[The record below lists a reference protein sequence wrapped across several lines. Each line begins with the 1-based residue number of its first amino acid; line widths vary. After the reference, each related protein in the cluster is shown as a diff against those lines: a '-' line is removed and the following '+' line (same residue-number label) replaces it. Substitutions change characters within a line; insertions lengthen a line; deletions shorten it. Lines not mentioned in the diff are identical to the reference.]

1 MSITISWSASH
12 LNPGII
18 GAYLAGYRLLAI
30 SPAEVGF
37 SGLFSSM
44 TPSEDSSLKSLLS

>member
-1 MSITISWSASH
+1 

-18 GAYLAGYRLLAI
+18 GAYFAGYKLLAI
-30 SPAEVGF
+30 NPPEVGF
-37 SGLFSSM
+37 SGFFSSI